1 MSSHYLN
8 NGMEKFKSF
17 ITEEVTRD
25 KITVLILTNSK
36 TKKPE
41 IVTGM
46 LLKACEELNLP
57 CYRVV
62 TTEAWI
68 SDNDIEKGTVAI
80 KNHDGEEKDIEVET
94 ASTVVFVRAGVLQ
107 EEVGLALLGTLQNA
121 GCMMINDRDGMLTC
135 DNKMSAYTAFER
147 NNINTPRTSL
157 VNNEKSILDAHE
169 RIGGKFPVII
179 KTLTGTQGIGVS
191 KVDSMESMMSVIQS
205 LWKFNAPLIIQEF
218 LKIEFDVRTIVLN
231 GRIVASTKR
240 IKPEKDFRSNRHMGA
255 ETEPYTLSK
264 EEKSEILAA
273 ARATGAYMVGVDHAI
288 VNGEIY
294 ILECNGS
301 PGMGSKFQNYDMTTV
316 PQEPTKDKDIV
327 KLMVEYLQNPV
338 HRRYAFNQEAGYHE
352 TVEIIDYGLVRAKFD
367 TGNGT
372 NASMFV
378 VDKLDVDGKKVKWEK
393 NGKKFISKLIGV
405 SKPEHVVK
413 IDERPII
420 SAKLAFNNMIYDN
433 VPLGLTTKD
442 ARSTLLIN
450 RETLARFRVS
460 VNPHRKFVLSNY
472 REREDNNDATA
483 KVDPPETKLK
493 GLDK

>member
-1 MSSHYLN
+1 
-8 NGMEKFKSF
+8 MENFKSF
-17 ITEEVTRD
+17 IAEEPKHD
-25 KITVLILTNSK
+25 KITILILTNSK
-36 TKKPE
+36 AKKPE

-46 LLKACEELNLP
+46 LLKACADLGLP

-94 ASTVVFVRAGVLQ
+94 SSTVVFVRAGVLQ
-107 EEVGLALLGTLQNA
+107 EEIGLALLGTLQNA

-157 VNNEKSILDAHE
+157 VNNEKSIIDAHD

-191 KVDSMESMMSVIQS
+191 KVDSMESMISVIQS

-218 LKIEFDVRTIVLN
+218 FEIEFDVRTIILN

-255 ETEPYTLSK
+255 KTEPYTLSK
-264 EEKSEILAA
+264 GEKSEVLAA
-273 ARATGAYMVGVDHAI
+273 ARATGAYMVGVDHAL
-288 VNGEIY
+288 VKGEIY
-294 ILECNGS
+294 VLECNGS
-301 PGMGSKFQNYDMTTV
+301 PGMGSNFQNYDMSTV
-316 PQEPTKDKDIV
+316 PQEPTKEKDIV

-338 HRRYAFNQEAGYHE
+338 HRRFAFNQEAGYHE
-352 TVEIIDYGLVRAKFD
+352 TIEIVDYGLIRAKFD

-378 VDKLDVDGKKVKWEK
+378 VDKVEGDGKKVRWEK
-393 NGKKFISKLIGV
+393 NGKKFVHKLHGISK
-405 SKPEHVVK
+405 PHHVVE
-413 IDERPII
+413 IDQRPII
-420 SAKLAFNNMIYDN
+420 SVSMVFNNMVYDN
-433 VPLGLTTKD
+433 VLLGLTDKD
-442 ARSTLLIN
+442 AKSTLLVN
-450 RETLARFRVS
+450 RETLSRFKVS
-460 VNPHRKFVLSNY
+460 VNPHRKFVLSNWK
-472 REREDNNDATA
+472 EREDNTDATHKITQPVIKVKSTDKIA
-483 KVDPPETKLK
+483 K
-493 GLDK
+493 

>member
-1 MSSHYLN
+1 
-8 NGMEKFKSF
+8 MEKFKSF
-17 ITEEVTRD
+17 ITEETRD
-25 KITVLILTNSK
+25 KITILILTNSVS
-36 TKKPE
+36 KKPE
-41 IVTGM
+41 VVTGM
-46 LLKACEELNLP
+46 ILKACADLGLA
-57 CYRVV
+57 CHMVV

-80 KNHDGEEKDIEVET
+80 KNHDGQEKDIEVET

-107 EEVGLALLGTLQNA
+107 DEIGLALLGTLQNA
-121 GCMMINDRDGMLTC
+121 GCMMINDRDGMATC

-147 NNINTPRTSL
+147 NNIQTPRTSL
-157 VNNEKSILDAHE
+157 VNNEKSIIDAHG

-218 LKIEFDVRTIVLN
+218 LEIKFDVRTIILN

-255 ETEPYTLSK
+255 KTEPYILSK
-264 EEKSEILAA
+264 EEKSEVLAA
-273 ARATGAYMVGVDHAI
+273 ARATGAYMVGVDHAL

-294 ILECNGS
+294 VLECNGS

-316 PQEPTKDKDIV
+316 PQEPTKEKDIV

-338 HRRYAFNQEAGYHE
+338 HRRFAFNQESGYHE
-352 TVEIIDYGLVRAKFD
+352 TVEVVDYGLVRAKFD

-378 VDKLDVDGKKVKWEK
+378 VDKVKVDGKKVRWEK
-393 NGKKFISKLIGV
+393 NGKKFVHKLHGISIPHHIVEL
-405 SKPEHVVK
+405 
-413 IDERPII
+413 DRRPII
-420 SAKLAFNNMIYDN
+420 SVSMVFNNMVYDN
-433 VPLGLTTKD
+433 VLLGLTDKD
-442 ARSTLLIN
+442 AKSTLLVN
-450 RETLARFRVS
+450 RETLARFKVS
-460 VNPHRKFVLSNY
+460 VNPHRKFVLSNWK
-472 REREDNNDATA
+472 EREDYTDATYKITEPVIKVKSTDKIA
-483 KVDPPETKLK
+483 K
-493 GLDK
+493 